1 MKKQAY
7 QIPELRDA
15 SNNIIQ
21 AGTYGRTSPLVNANN
36 TGILDYLN
44 NNLEAL
50 HDAQTSGNGVR
61 AAADINGQAI
71 DIAALKKLITDTVT
85 QAKKDAIL
93 AAHPV
98 GSYYISDNSTS
109 PAKLFGGTWQM
120 LDPGLTL
127 ISQGKGTDKFGSFEF
142 VAGQIYG
149 ERMHQLTFEE
159 LANVA
164 GDLEF
169 RLMTAG
175 GNIVYVFNVGNTSKN
190 NCFVMRRNAGDTWV
204 NALGYGENTRS
215 PVDVIHLEFGRDIPH
230 NNLQPSKAVYIW
242 TRTA

>member
-7 QIPELRDA
+7 QVPELRDA

-21 AGTYGRTSPLVNANN
+21 AGTYGRTSPLVNADN
-36 TGILDYLN
+36 TGILDYVN

-71 DIAALKKLITDTVT
+71 DIAALKKLITDTIT

-98 GSYYISDNSTS
+98 GSYYISDKATD
-109 PAKLFGGTWQM
+109 PGTLFGGTWQM

-142 VAGQIYG
+142 VAGQTYG
-149 ERMHQLTFEE
+149 ERMHQLTVDE
-159 LANVA
+159 LAKVYPKLSFQTQNDDKTTPPVQEVIQTHGINNRYGNRYLNPPIA
-164 GDLEF
+164 PFGGD
-169 RLMTAG
+169 
-175 GNIVYVFNVGNTSKN
+175 K
-190 NCFVMRRNAGDTWV
+190 
-204 NALGYGENTRS
+204 
-215 PVDVIHLEFGRDIPH
+215 PH
-230 NNLQPSKAVYIW
+230 NNLQPSRACYIW
-242 TRTA
+242 SRTA

>member
-7 QIPELRDA
+7 QVPELRDA

-21 AGTYGRTSPLVNANN
+21 AGTYGRTSPLVNADN
-36 TGILDYLN
+36 TGILDYVN

-61 AAADINGQAI
+61 AAADINGQTI

-85 QAKKDAIL
+85 QGYKDAIL

-98 GSYYISDNSTS
+98 GSYYISDNATD
-109 PAKLFGGTWQM
+109 PGTLFGGTWQM

-142 VAGQIYG
+142 VAGQTYG
-149 ERMHQLTFEE
+149 ERMHQLTVDE
-159 LANVA
+159 LAEHSHVYRIYVGSLGTTQKDTQYGKFLAANYSSSIIWDC
-164 GDLEF
+164 GDKLSTEYHINF
-169 RLMTAG
+169 T
-175 GNIVYVFNVGNTSKN
+175 
-190 NCFVMRRNAGDTWV
+190 
-204 NALGYGENTRS
+204 GE
-215 PVDVIHLEFGRDIPH
+215 DKAH
-230 NNLQPSKAVYIW
+230 NNIQPSKGVYIW

>member
-7 QIPELRDA
+7 QVPELRDA

-21 AGTYGRTSPLVNANN
+21 AGTYGRTSPLVNADN
-36 TGILDYLN
+36 TGVLDYIN

-50 HDAQTSGNGVR
+50 HDAQQTGNGVR

-98 GSYYISDNSTS
+98 GSYYISDKATD
-109 PAKLFGGTWQM
+109 PGTLFGGTWKM

-142 VAGQIYG
+142 VAGQTYG
-149 ERMHQLTFEE
+149 ERMHQLTVDE
-159 LANVA
+159 LAWHKHDSILDDILATDDETRPNADAWYQATHWTNHYRQINNNVF
-164 GDLEF
+164 G
-169 RLMTAG
+169 AG
-175 GNIVYVFNVGNTSKN
+175 GDK
-190 NCFVMRRNAGDTWV
+190 
-204 NALGYGENTRS
+204 
-215 PVDVIHLEFGRDIPH
+215 PH
-230 NNLQPSKAVYIW
+230 NNIQPSRAAYVW
-242 TRTA
+242 ARVD

>member
-7 QIPELRDA
+7 QVPELRDA

-21 AGTYGRTSPLVNANN
+21 AGTYGRTSPLVTADN

-98 GSYYISDNSTS
+98 GSYYISDKATD
-109 PAKLFGGTWQM
+109 PGTLFGGTWTM
-120 LDPGLTL
+120 LAPGLTL

-142 VAGQIYG
+142 VAGQTYG
-149 ERMHQLTFEE
+149 ERMHQL
-159 LANVA
+159 
-164 GDLEF
+164 
-169 RLMTAG
+169 
-175 GNIVYVFNVGNTSKN
+175 
-190 NCFVMRRNAGDTWV
+190 NCR
-204 NALGYGENTRS
+204 
-215 PVDVIHLEFGRDIPH
+215 
-230 NNLQPSKAVYIW
+230 
-242 TRTA
+242 

>member
-7 QIPELRDA
+7 QVPELRDA

-21 AGTYGRTSPLVNANN
+21 AGTYGRTSPLVNADN

-50 HDAQTSGNGVR
+50 HDAQTSGDGVR
-61 AAADINGQAI
+61 AAADVNGQTI

-98 GSYYISDNSTS
+98 GSYYISDNATD
-109 PAKLFGGTWQM
+109 PGALFGGTWKM

-149 ERMHQLTFEE
+149 ERLHQLTVDESAKHRHQFY
-159 LANVA
+159 LDSNKNGANSSPGSWFVDA
-164 GDLEF
+164 GTIGVVNSEN
-169 RLMTAG
+169 TKG
-175 GNIVYVFNVGNTSKN
+175 GNRYTEISG
-190 NCFVMRRNAGDTWV
+190 GDV
-204 NALGYGENTRS
+204 
-215 PVDVIHLEFGRDIPH
+215 PH
-230 NNLQPSKAVYIW
+230 NNLQMSKAVYIW
-242 TRTA
+242 LRTA

>member
-7 QIPELRDA
+7 QVPELRDA

-21 AGTYGRTSPLVNANN
+21 AGTYGRTSPLVNADN
-36 TGILDYLN
+36 TGVLDYIN

-50 HDAQTSGNGVR
+50 HDAQQTGAGVR
-61 AAADINGQAI
+61 AAADTKGQLI

-98 GSYYISDNSTS
+98 GSYYISDKATD
-109 PAKLFGGTWQM
+109 PGTLFGGTWKM

-142 VAGQIYG
+142 VAGQTYG
-149 ERMHQLTFEE
+149 ERLHQLTVEE
-159 LANVA
+159 LAKHTHEINHFSGSVA
-164 GDLEF
+164 VNDSWPLLDHSCKSQWHTF
-169 RLMTAG
+169 
-175 GNIVYVFNVGNTSKN
+175 NIKPTGKD
-190 NCFVMRRNAGDTWV
+190 R
-204 NALGYGENTRS
+204 
-215 PVDVIHLEFGRDIPH
+215 PH
-230 NNLQPSKAVYIW
+230 NNIPPSRAAYIW
-242 TRTA
+242 CRVS

>member
-21 AGTYGRTSPLVNANN
+21 AGTYGRTSPLVNADN

-61 AAADINGQAI
+61 AAADINGQTI
-71 DIAALKKLITDTVT
+71 DIVALKKLITDTVT
-85 QAKKDAIL
+85 QAKKEAIL

-98 GSYYISDNSTS
+98 GSYYISDKATD
-109 PAKLFGGTWQM
+109 PGTLFGGTWQM

-142 VAGQIYG
+142 VAGQTYG
-149 ERMHQLTFEE
+149 ERMHQLTVDE
-159 LANVA
+159 LAKHTHAINHFSGTVVGSGLWTLTDHA
-164 GDLEF
+164 SKENWQTYNIK
-169 RLMTAG
+169 TAG
-175 GNIVYVFNVGNTSKN
+175 ND
-190 NCFVMRRNAGDTWV
+190 A
-204 NALGYGENTRS
+204 
-215 PVDVIHLEFGRDIPH
+215 PH
-230 NNLQPSKAVYIW
+230 NNVQPCKAVYVW
-242 TRTA
+242 LRLS

>member
-7 QIPELRDA
+7 QVPELRDA

-21 AGTYGRTSPLVNANN
+21 AGTYGRTSPLVNADN
-36 TGILDYLN
+36 TGVLDYIN

-50 HDAQTSGNGVR
+50 HAAQQTGNGVR

-98 GSYYISDNSTS
+98 GSYYISDKATD
-109 PAKLFGGTWQM
+109 PGTLFGGTWKM

-142 VAGQIYG
+142 VAGQTYG
-149 ERMHQLTFEE
+149 ERLHQLTVEE
-159 LANVA
+159 LSKHSHVYRIYVGSPGTTQKDAQYGKFLA
-164 GDLEF
+164 ARYDSGIIWDCGDKLSSEYHIF
-169 RLMTAG
+169 ST
-175 GNIVYVFNVGNTSKN
+175 
-190 NCFVMRRNAGDTWV
+190 
-204 NALGYGENTRS
+204 
-215 PVDVIHLEFGRDIPH
+215 GRDKAH
-230 NNLQPSKAVYIW
+230 NTLQPSRAVYIW
-242 TRTA
+242 SRTA

>member
-7 QIPELRDA
+7 QVPELRDA

-21 AGTYGRTSPLVNANN
+21 EGTYGRTSPLVNADN

-61 AAADINGQAI
+61 AAADTNGQAI

-98 GSYYISDNSTS
+98 GSYYISDKSTD
-109 PAKLFGGTWQM
+109 PGTLFGGTWKM

-142 VAGQIYG
+142 VAGQTYG
-149 ERMHQLTFEE
+149 ERMHQLTVDE
-159 LANVA
+159 LPVVTPKLNFQTQNDDFTTPLTEVIK
-164 GDLEF
+164 
-169 RLMTAG
+169 T
-175 GNIVYVFNVGNTSKN
+175 NIVHKLYDNRYANPPISPFG
-190 NCFVMRRNAGDTWV
+190 GDK
-204 NALGYGENTRS
+204 
-215 PVDVIHLEFGRDIPH
+215 PH
-230 NNLQPSKAVYIW
+230 NTLPPSKAVYVWLRI
-242 TRTA
+242 A

>member
-7 QIPELRDA
+7 QVPELRDA

-21 AGTYGRTSPLVNANN
+21 AGTYGRTSPLVNADN

-61 AAADINGQAI
+61 AAADINGQTI
-71 DIAALKKLITDTVT
+71 DIVALKKLITDTVT
-85 QAKKDAIL
+85 QAKKEAIL

-98 GSYYISDNSTS
+98 GSYYISDKATD
-109 PAKLFGGTWQM
+109 PGTLFGGTWQM

-142 VAGQIYG
+142 VAGQTYG
-149 ERMHQLTFEE
+149 ERMHQLTVEE
-159 LANVA
+159 LARHIHDSILDDTLA
-164 GDLEF
+164 TDDET
-169 RLMTAG
+169 RPYA
-175 GNIVYVFNVGNTSKN
+175 
-190 NCFVMRRNAGDTWV
+190 DTWYQATLWTNHYRLINNNV
-204 NALGYGENTRS
+204 KQTGGDA
-215 PVDVIHLEFGRDIPH
+215 PH
-230 NNLQPSKAVYIW
+230 NNIPPSRAIYAWFRI
-242 TRTA
+242 A

>member
-7 QIPELRDA
+7 QIPEIRDV

-21 AGTYGRTSPLVNANN
+21 AGTYGRTSPLVNADN
-36 TGILDYLN
+36 TGILDYVN

-61 AAADINGQAI
+61 AAADTKGQAI

-98 GSYYISDNSTS
+98 GSYYISDEATD
-109 PAKLFGGTWQM
+109 PGTLFGGRWKM
-120 LDPGLTL
+120 LAPGLTL

-142 VAGQIYG
+142 VAGQTYG
-149 ERMHQLTFEE
+149 ERMHQLTVGE
-159 LANVA
+159 LPEISGQFGCVVPGTHANFCSGVFT
-164 GDLEF
+164 GINYEDKQGMIISGTVSLSKIYGYRISF
-169 RLMTAG
+169 
-175 GNIVYVFNVGNTSKN
+175 GNRKSHNT
-190 NCFVMRRNAGDTWV
+190 M
-204 NALGYGENTRS
+204 
-215 PVDVIHLEFGRDIPH
+215 
-230 NNLQPSKAVYIW
+230 QPSRAAYIW
-242 TRTA
+242 IRTA

>member
-7 QIPELRDA
+7 QVPELRDA
-15 SNNIIQ
+15 SNSIIQ
-21 AGTYGRTSPLVNANN
+21 AGTYGRTSPLVNADN
-36 TGILDYLN
+36 TGVLDYIN

-50 HDAQTSGNGVR
+50 HDAQQTGNGVR

-98 GSYYISDNSTS
+98 GSYYISDKATD
-109 PAKLFGGTWQM
+109 PGALFGGTWKM

-142 VAGQIYG
+142 VAGQTYG
-149 ERMHQLTFEE
+149 ERLHQLTVEE
-159 LANVA
+159 LAKHRHNSGV
-164 GDLEF
+164 
-169 RLMTAG
+169 
-175 GNIVYVFNVGNTSKN
+175 
-190 NCFVMRRNAGDTWV
+190 
-204 NALGYGENTRS
+204 GYGNRGETDKDTGHGKASDNNPNSLWNTGYAGS
-215 PVDVIHLEFGRDIPH
+215 DQPH
-230 NNLQPSKAVYIW
+230 NNVQPCKAVYAW
-242 TRTA
+242 TRTS

>member
-7 QIPELRDA
+7 QRPELRDA

-21 AGTYGRTSPLVNANN
+21 AGTYGRTSPLVNADN

-50 HDAQTSGNGVR
+50 HDAQTSGTGVR
-61 AAADINGQAI
+61 AAADINGQTI

-98 GSYYISDNSTS
+98 GSYYISDKATD
-109 PAKLFGGTWQM
+109 PGTLFGGTWKM
-120 LDPGLTL
+120 MDPGLTL

-142 VAGQIYG
+142 VAGQTYG
-149 ERMHQLTFEE
+149 ERMHQLTVDE
-159 LANVA
+159 LARHYHQSGLGWLDPNEPSNPQLTNRSHGRSDA
-164 GDLEF
+164 NEPNMTWDSGSTGGD
-169 RLMTAG
+169 
-175 GNIVYVFNVGNTSKN
+175 K
-190 NCFVMRRNAGDTWV
+190 
-204 NALGYGENTRS
+204 
-215 PVDVIHLEFGRDIPH
+215 PH
-230 NNLQPSKAVYIW
+230 NTIQPSKAVYIW
-242 TRTA
+242 LRMA

>member
-7 QIPELRDA
+7 QVPELRDA

-21 AGTYGRTSPLVNANN
+21 AGTYGRTSPLVNADN
-36 TGILDYLN
+36 TGVLDYIN

-50 HDAQTSGNGVR
+50 HAAQQTGNGVR

-98 GSYYISDNSTS
+98 GSYYISDKATD
-109 PAKLFGGTWQM
+109 PGTLFGGTWKM

-142 VAGQIYG
+142 VAGQTYG
-149 ERMHQLTFEE
+149 ERLHQLTVEE
-159 LANVA
+159 LAKHAHNVIWHANSSNGYDYAIGA
-164 GDLEF
+164 G
-169 RLMTAG
+169 TAPLTNQTMYTG
-175 GNIVYVFNVGNTSKN
+175 SDK
-190 NCFVMRRNAGDTWV
+190 
-204 NALGYGENTRS
+204 
-215 PVDVIHLEFGRDIPH
+215 PH
-230 NNLQPSKAVYIW
+230 NNIPPSRAAYIW
-242 TRTA
+242 CRAS

>member
-7 QIPELRDA
+7 QVPELRDA

-21 AGTYGRTSPLVNANN
+21 AGTYGRTSPLVNADNS
-36 TGILDYLN
+36 GILDYLN

-98 GSYYISDNSTS
+98 GSYYISDKATD
-109 PAKLFGGTWQM
+109 PGTLFGGTWKM

-127 ISQGKGTDKFGSFEF
+127 ISQGKGSDKFGSFEF
-142 VAGQIYG
+142 VAGQTYG
-149 ERMHQLTFEE
+149 ERMHQLTVEE
-159 LANVA
+159 LARHTHAINHFSGTVA
-164 GDLEF
+164 GSGLWSLLDHESKEIWQTYNIK
-169 RLMTAG
+169 TAG
-175 GNIVYVFNVGNTSKN
+175 ND
-190 NCFVMRRNAGDTWV
+190 A
-204 NALGYGENTRS
+204 
-215 PVDVIHLEFGRDIPH
+215 PH
-230 NNLQPSKAVYIW
+230 NNIQPCKAVCIW
-242 TRTA
+242 LRLS

>member
-7 QIPELRDA
+7 QVPELRDA

-21 AGTYGRTSPLVNANN
+21 AGTYGRTSPLVNADN
-36 TGILDYLN
+36 TGILDYVN

-61 AAADINGQAI
+61 AAADINGQTI

-85 QAKKDAIL
+85 QAKKETIL

-98 GSYYISDNSTS
+98 GSYYISDNATD
-109 PAKLFGGTWQM
+109 PGTLFGGTWKM

-142 VAGQIYG
+142 VAGQTYG
-149 ERMHQLTFEE
+149 ERMHQLTVDE
-159 LANVA
+159 LASHAHFGSARKDNGLATHTDPKDGRWKFTGSVLCSDKYEA
-164 GDLEF
+164 SDNPPVWNWWCTTLE
-169 RLMTAG
+169 TGSSEAH
-175 GNIVYVFNVGNTSKN
+175 NT
-190 NCFVMRRNAGDTWV
+190 
-204 NALGYGENTRS
+204 
-215 PVDVIHLEFGRDIPH
+215 
-230 NNLQPSKAVYIW
+230 LQPSRAVYIW
-242 TRTA
+242 SRTA